1 MKNSKEYSK
10 KIKKLYSTLKHKYPK
25 IKKTKHDE
33 LIYALVY
40 GIIAEE
46 LSDSSTES
54 AMKRFKNHFVDLND
68 LRVSSIDEI
77 VEQLGEDNAVTQDMA
92 RRLVSFLRA
101 VFNKYH
107 TLNLEDLKKGGKRP
121 AKQALEKLNGS
132 SSFMVDYC
140 MLTALDGHAIPLTKP
155 MIGYLKD
162 NDLVYKDADEQDIE
176 GFLTRQIPASN
187 GYEFYQL
194 LRRVGEASKKKKK
207 KAVAA
212 KKKVKKT
219 KKSKV
224 KKAKSKTTKKAA
236 KKKTKKKAKKV
247 SKKKSKK

>member
-10 KIKKLYSTLKHKYPK
+10 KIKRLYSTLKRKYPK
-25 IKKTKHDE
+25 VGKISSDK

-46 LSDSSTES
+46 LSESSTES

-68 LRVSSIDEI
+68 LRVSSTDEI
-77 VEQLGEDNAVTQDMA
+77 VEQLGEDNAVTRDIA
-92 RRLVSFLRA
+92 RRLNSFLRA

-132 SSFMVDYC
+132 SSFVVDYC
-140 MLTALDGHAIPLTKP
+140 MLNALDGHAIPLTKP
-155 MIGYLKD
+155 MIDYLKD
-162 NDLVYKDADEQDIE
+162 NDLVYNDADEQDIE

-194 LRRVGEASKKKKK
+194 LRRAGEASMKKKK

-224 KKAKSKTTKKAA
+224 KKAKSKTKKAA

-247 SKKKSKK
+247 SKKKNKK

>member
-1 MKNSKEYSK
+1 MKNSKEYTK
-10 KIKKLYSTLKHKYPK
+10 KIKKLYSTLKRKYPK
-25 IKKTKHDE
+25 VEKTSPDK
-33 LIYALVY
+33 LIYTLVY

-46 LSDSSTES
+46 LSESSTES

-68 LRVSSIDEI
+68 LRVSSTDEI
-77 VEQLGEDNAVTQDMA
+77 VEQLGEDNAVTRDIA
-92 RRLVSFLRA
+92 RRLNSFLRA

-162 NDLVYKDADEQDIE
+162 NDLVYNGANEQDIE

-194 LRRVGEASKKKKK
+194 LRRAGEASKKKK
-207 KAVAA
+207 AVTA

-224 KKAKSKTTKKAA
+224 KKAA
-236 KKKTKKKAKKV
+236 KKKTKKKTNKV
-247 SKKKSKK
+247 SKK

>member
-1 MKNSKEYSK
+1 MKNSKEYTK
-10 KIKKLYSTLKHKYPK
+10 KIKKLYSTLKRKYPK
-25 IKKTKHDE
+25 VEKTSPDK
-33 LIYALVY
+33 LIYTLVY

-46 LSDSSTES
+46 LSESSTES

-68 LRVSSIDEI
+68 LRVSSTDEI
-77 VEQLGEDNAVTQDMA
+77 VEQLGEDNAVTRDIA
-92 RRLVSFLRA
+92 RRLNSFLRA

-162 NDLVYKDADEQDIE
+162 NDLVYNGANEQDIE

-194 LRRVGEASKKKKK
+194 LRRAGEASKKKK
-207 KAVAA
+207 AVTA

-224 KKAKSKTTKKAA
+224 KKAA
-236 KKKTKKKAKKV
+236 KKKTKKKTNKI
-247 SKKKSKK
+247 SKK